1 MRELA
6 VLVNAA
12 SNKLK
17 KQKQDKEE
25 KLREK
30 AAAVPAADEQQL
42 SWVSAAACSE
52 AARTVWDNL
61 EEQCE
66 RQ

>member
-30 AAAVPAADEQQL
+30 AAAVLAADEQQL
-42 SWVSAAACSE
+42 S
-52 AARTVWDNL
+52 
-61 EEQCE
+61 
-66 RQ
+66 

>member
-1 MRELA
+1 MVVKFVITMHVCFFQNHQMRELA

-42 SWVSAAACSE
+42 S
-52 AARTVWDNL
+52 
-61 EEQCE
+61 
-66 RQ
+66 